1 MRFAELLRGLALLP
15 PVLAI
20 ASLRSH
26 NGWNVELN
34 ASASALRGVR
44 VRGVLVLLG
53 ALMFGTGSVLQTAH
67 GGVGRWA
74 LLVLATVCAVAFACH
89 RPRVVEHPGAT
100 RHAEAVR
107 HLEPRARRTWVLLF
121 VGALVLAAWAA
132 WPWSP

>member
-20 ASLRSH
+20 ASLRNHS
-26 NGWNVELN
+26 GWNVELD
-34 ASASALRGVR
+34 AGVSSLIGVR

-67 GGVGRWA
+67 IGVGRWA
-74 LLVLATVCAVAFACH
+74 LLVLATVCAVAFGCY
-89 RPRVVEHPGAT
+89 RPRAVEHPGPT

-107 HLEPRARRTWVLLF
+107 HLESRARRTWIGLF

-132 WPWSP
+132 WPWSL

>member
-1 MRFAELLRGLALLP
+1 MLRGLALLP
-15 PVLAI
+15 PMLSI

-26 NGWNVELN
+26 DGWNVELN
-34 ASASALRGVR
+34 ASVSALRRMR
-44 VRGVLVLLG
+44 VRGVLVLVG

-67 GGVGRWA
+67 VGVGRWA
-74 LLVLATVCAVAFACH
+74 LLVLAAVCAVAFGCY
-89 RPRVVEHPGAT
+89 RPRAVEHPAPT

-107 HLEPRARRTWVLLF
+107 HLEPRARRTWIGLF